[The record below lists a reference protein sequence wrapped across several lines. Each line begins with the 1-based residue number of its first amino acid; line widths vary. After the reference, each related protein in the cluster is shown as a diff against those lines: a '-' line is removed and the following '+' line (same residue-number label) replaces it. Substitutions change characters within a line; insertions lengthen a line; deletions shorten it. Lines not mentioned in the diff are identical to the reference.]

1 MENKAFNVSLEK
13 NPLIS
18 MKVIPGHFTT
28 SNAHISHYLDVS
40 SMKSNSMIAQDVARE
55 LVRPYLS
62 NTLVDTIVCMERT
75 EVIGAYLAEELRRS
89 GMSVI
94 NEGSDIHIITP
105 ISNNIGNLSFQSSM
119 IKHITNRNIILL
131 TASVSSGHTL
141 DSALDCINYYRGR
154 IAGISALFLAS
165 LDRLEQGINALFT
178 SSDIPDYKMY
188 SSRKCEMCQ
197 AGQPLDALVSTE
209 GYTKI

>member
-1 MENKAFNVSLEK
+1 MEDKAYTISLEK

-40 SMKSNSMIAQDVARE
+40 RLKCNSMIARDVARE
-55 LVRPYLS
+55 LALPYK
-62 NTLVDTIVCMERT
+62 TTTMVDTIVCMERT
-75 EVIGAYLAEELRRS
+75 EVIGAYLAEELRQS
-89 GMSVI
+89 GVSVI
-94 NEGSDIHIITP
+94 NEGHEIYVTTP

-119 IKHITNRNIILL
+119 IKHITNKDIILL
-131 TASVSSGHTL
+131 TASVSSGRTL
-141 DSALDCINYYRGR
+141 DSALDCIAYYRGR
-154 IAGISALFLAS
+154 IAGISALFLAQ
-165 LDRLEQGINALFT
+165 LERLEQGINALFT
-178 SSDIPDYKMY
+178 SDDIPEYKMF

-197 AGQPLDALVSTE
+197 AGQALDALISTE